1 MSITTLMTAEDLEA
15 MPDDGHRYELV
26 RGELIRMSPTNFEHL
41 EVSGNLI
48 AEVGTFVK
56 KHRPGVVGG
65 EGGFILSR
73 DPDTVRG
80 PDMVFV
86 RAARVPRGQAKRHFV
101 ALAPDLVAEVRSPS
115 DTLSDLMAKAD
126 EYLAAGT
133 RLVWI
138 FDPVPRRVYV
148 RTPDGQQCLLEIG
161 DELDGEDVLPGF
173 RLPLTEI
180 FPEPI

>member
-1 MSITTLMTAEDLEA
+1 MSITTLMTAEDLES

-26 RGELIRMSPTNFEHL
+26 RGELIRMAPTNFEHL

-48 AEVGTFVK
+48 GEVRDFVK
-56 KHRPGVVGG
+56 KNRLGVVGG
-65 EGGFILSR
+65 EGGFILAR
-73 DPDTVRG
+73 EPDTVRG

-86 RAARVPRGQAKRHFV
+86 RADRVPKGRARRHFV
-101 ALAPDLVAEVRSPS
+101 ELAPDLVAEVRSPS
-115 DTLSDLMAKAD
+115 DTLADLMAKAD

-138 FDPVPRRVYV
+138 FDPIPRRVYV
-148 RTPDGQQCLLEIG
+148 RTPDGRRRVLEIG
-161 DELDGEDVLPGF
+161 DDLDGEDVLPGF
-173 RLPLTEI
+173 KLPLTEI